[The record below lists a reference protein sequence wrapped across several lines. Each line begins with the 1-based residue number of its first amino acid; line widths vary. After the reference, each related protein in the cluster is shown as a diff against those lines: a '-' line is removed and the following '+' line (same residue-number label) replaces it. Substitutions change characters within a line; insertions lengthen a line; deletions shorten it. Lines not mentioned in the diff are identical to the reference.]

1 MHSTKAKNLNSKLKT
16 ETETKNLKMTHQNN
30 ILQDTYG
37 RDHAYLR
44 ISLIERCNLRCS
56 YCMPEE
62 GVPLSPKSHLMTY
75 EEIYEIAKIF
85 VNHGVTKIRLTGGE
99 PLIRK
104 DIPVILE
111 KLATLPV
118 ELSITT
124 NAVIIDKFIDVL
136 KEHGVKKIN
145 VSLDSLDREKFK
157 HITRR
162 DQFDIVYKNMLLLLE
177 EGFNVKVNVVL
188 MKDFNDNEIIDF
200 IKLTKELPISVRF
213 IEFMPFD
220 GNKWNISKMVSYAEV
235 LNYVNI
241 AYQENQIIRLQD
253 APNDTSKNY
262 KIAGYK
268 GSFAIISSVTNPF
281 CDSCNRLRL
290 TANGQLKNCLFSS
303 TESDLL
309 TTLREG
315 KSIEPAIQK
324 AVQAKFKVRGG
335 MDTLEKLQEP
345 KLHTNNRSM
354 ITIGG

>member
-1 MHSTKAKNLNSKLKT
+1 MNQN
-16 ETETKNLKMTHQNN
+16 NN
-30 ILQDTYG
+30 ILQDLHG
-37 RDHAYLR
+37 RDHTYLR

-62 GVPLSPKSHLMTY
+62 GVQLSPKSHLMTY
-75 EEIYEIAKIF
+75 EEIYEIAKTF
-85 VNHGVTKIRLTGGE
+85 VDHGVTKIRLTGGE

-104 DIPVILE
+104 DLPVILE

-118 ELSITT
+118 ELSITS
-124 NAVIIDKFIDVL
+124 NAVIIDKFIAVL
-136 KEHGVKKIN
+136 KTNGVYNIN
-145 VSLDSLDREKFK
+145 VSLDSLSREKFK

-162 DQFDIVYKNMLLLLE
+162 DQFEKVYNNILLLVK
-177 EGFNVKVNVVL
+177 EGFKVKVNAVL
-188 MKDFNDNEIIDF
+188 IKGFNDNEIIDF
-200 IKLTKELPISVRF
+200 IHFTKDLPISVRF

-220 GNKWNISKMVSYAEV
+220 GNKWDISKMVSYAEV
-235 LNYVNI
+235 MDNVHASFPKGNI
-241 AYQENQIIRLQD
+241 ERLQD

-262 KIAGYK
+262 KIKGYQ

-309 TTLREG
+309 TTLRSG
-315 KSIEPAIQK
+315 NPIEPIIQK
-324 AVQAKFKVRGG
+324 AVQAKLKVRGG
-335 MDTLEKLQEP
+335 MDTIEKLKEP
-345 KLHTNNRSM
+345 KLHSKNRSM

>member
-1 MHSTKAKNLNSKLKT
+1 MKDEK
-16 ETETKNLKMTHQNN
+16 N
-30 ILQDTYG
+30 ILQDSHG

-62 GVPLSPKSHLMTY
+62 GVELSPKSHLMTY
-75 EEIYEIAKIF
+75 EEIYEIANTF
-85 VNHGVTKIRLTGGE
+85 VTHGVTKIRLTGGE

-104 DIPVILE
+104 DIPIILE
-111 KLATLPV
+111 KLASLPV
-118 ELSITT
+118 ELSITS

-136 KEHGVKKIN
+136 KANGVNKIN
-145 VSLDSLDREKFK
+145 VSLDSLDSEKFK

-162 DQFDIVYKNMLLLLE
+162 DQFKKVYNNILLLVK
-177 EGFNVKVNVVL
+177 EGFTVKINAVL

-200 IKLTKELPISVRF
+200 INFTKDLPVSVRF

-220 GNKWNISKMVSYAEV
+220 GNKWDMSKMVSYAEV
-235 LNYVNI
+235 MDYVNE
-241 AYQENQIIRLQD
+241 AFTKDEVERMQD

-262 KIAGYK
+262 KIKGYK

-303 TESDLL
+303 TEADLL
-309 TTLREG
+309 TTLRSG
-315 KSIEPAIQK
+315 KPIEPVIKK
-324 AVQAKFKVRGG
+324 AVEAKLKVRGG
-335 MDTLEKLQEP
+335 MDTIEKLQEP
-345 KLHTNNRSM
+345 KLHSNNRSM

>member
-1 MHSTKAKNLNSKLKT
+1 
-16 ETETKNLKMTHQNN
+16 
-30 ILQDTYG
+30 
-37 RDHAYLR
+37 
-44 ISLIERCNLRCS
+44 
-56 YCMPEE
+56 MPEE
-62 GVPLSPKSHLMTY
+62 GVKLSHKSHLMTY
-75 EEIYEIAKIF
+75 EEIYAIAKTF
-85 VNHGVTKIRLTGGE
+85 VKYGVTKIRLTGGE

-118 ELSITT
+118 ELSITS

-136 KEHGVKKIN
+136 KANGVKKIN
-145 VSLDSLDREKFK
+145 VSLDSLDATKFK

-162 DQFDIVYKNMLLLLE
+162 HEFQKVYDNILLLVK
-177 EGFNVKVNVVL
+177 EGFTVKVNAVL
-188 MKDFNDNEIIDF
+188 MKGFNDNEIIDF
-200 IKLTKELPISVRF
+200 INFTKDLPISVRF

-220 GNKWNISKMVSYAEV
+220 GNKWDMSKMVSYAEV
-235 LNYVNI
+235 MQYVDNAFDKNDI
-241 AYQENQIIRLQD
+241 VRLKD
-253 APNDTSKNY
+253 AANDTSKNY
-262 KIAGYK
+262 KIKDYK
-268 GSFAIISSVTNPF
+268 GAFAIISSVTNPF

-303 TESDLL
+303 TESDVL
-309 TTLREG
+309 TTLRAG
-315 KSIEPAIQK
+315 NPIEPIIKK

>member
-1 MHSTKAKNLNSKLKT
+1 
-16 ETETKNLKMTHQNN
+16 MTNEKN
-30 ILQDTYG
+30 ILQDSHG
-37 RDHAYLR
+37 RDHGYLR
-44 ISLIERCNLRCS
+44 ISLIERCNLRCT

-62 GVPLSPKSHLMTY
+62 GVQLSPKSHLMTY
-75 EEIYEIAKIF
+75 EEIYEIAKTF

-118 ELSITT
+118 ELSITS
-124 NAVIIDKFIDVL
+124 NAVIIDKFIDIL
-136 KEHGVKKIN
+136 KANGVKKIN
-145 VSLDSLDREKFK
+145 VSLDSLDAAKFK

-162 DQFDIVYKNMLLLLE
+162 HEFEKVYNNILLLVK
-177 EGFNVKVNVVL
+177 EGFTVKVNAVL
-188 MKDFNDNEIIDF
+188 MKGFNENEIIDF
-200 IKLTKELPISVRF
+200 IHFTKDLPISVRF

-220 GNKWNISKMVSYAEV
+220 GNKWDMSKMVSYAEV
-235 LNYVNI
+235 MNYVNDSFSKD
-241 AYQENQIIRLQD
+241 QVIRLED

-262 KIAGYK
+262 KIEGYK

-309 TTLREG
+309 TTLRAG
-315 KSIEPAIQK
+315 NTIEPVIQK
-324 AVQAKFKVRGG
+324 AVQAKFKIRGG
-335 MDTLEKLQEP
+335 MDTLEKLQQP
-345 KLHTNNRSM
+345 KLHNNNRSM

>member
-1 MHSTKAKNLNSKLKT
+1 MSENK
-16 ETETKNLKMTHQNN
+16 N
-30 ILQDTYG
+30 ILQDSHG
-37 RDHAYLR
+37 RNHAYLR
-44 ISLIERCNLRCS
+44 ISLIERCNLRCT

-62 GVPLSPKSHLMTY
+62 GVQLSPKSHLMTY
-75 EEIYEIAKIF
+75 EEIYEIAKTF
-85 VNHGVTKIRLTGGE
+85 VKHGVTKIRLTGGE

-104 DIPVILE
+104 DIPIILE

-118 ELSITT
+118 ELSITS
-124 NAVIIDKFIDVL
+124 NAIIIDNFIDVL
-136 KEHGVKKIN
+136 KANKVNKIN

-162 DQFDIVYKNMLLLLE
+162 DQFEKVYNNILLLVN
-177 EGFNVKVNVVL
+177 EGFKVKVNAVL
-188 MKDFNDNEIIDF
+188 MKGFNDNEIIDF
-200 IKLTKELPISVRF
+200 INFTKDLPISVRF

-220 GNKWNISKMVSYAEV
+220 GNKWDMSKMVSYKEV
-235 LNYVNI
+235 MSYVN
-241 AYQENQIIRLQD
+241 ASFKEDQIERLQD

-262 KIAGYK
+262 KIKGYQ

-309 TTLREG
+309 TTLRQG
-315 KSIEPAIQK
+315 NSIEPIIQK
-324 AVQAKFKVRGG
+324 AVQAKFKIRGG

-345 KLHTNNRSM
+345 KLHNNNRSM

>member
-1 MHSTKAKNLNSKLKT
+1 MKDEK
-16 ETETKNLKMTHQNN
+16 N
-30 ILQDTYG
+30 ILQDSHG

-62 GVPLSPKSHLMTY
+62 GVKLSPKSHLMTY
-75 EEIYEIAKIF
+75 EEIYEIANTF
-85 VNHGVTKIRLTGGE
+85 VKHGVTKIRLTGGE

-104 DIPVILE
+104 DIPIILE
-111 KLATLPV
+111 KLASLPV
-118 ELSITT
+118 ELSITS

-136 KEHGVKKIN
+136 KANGVNKIN
-145 VSLDSLDREKFK
+145 VSLDSLDSKKFK

-162 DQFDIVYKNMLLLLE
+162 DQFKKVFNNILLLVK
-177 EGFNVKVNVVL
+177 EGFTVKINAVL

-200 IKLTKELPISVRF
+200 INFTKDLPVSVRF

-220 GNKWNISKMVSYAEV
+220 GNKWDMSKMVSYAEV
-235 LNYVNI
+235 MDYVNEAFTKDEI
-241 AYQENQIIRLQD
+241 ERIQD

-262 KIAGYK
+262 KIKGYK

-303 TESDLL
+303 TEADLL
-309 TTLREG
+309 TTLRSG
-315 KSIEPAIQK
+315 KPIEPVIKK
-324 AVQAKFKVRGG
+324 AVEAKLKVRGG
-335 MDTLEKLQEP
+335 MDTIEKLQEP
-345 KLHTNNRSM
+345 KLHSNNRSM